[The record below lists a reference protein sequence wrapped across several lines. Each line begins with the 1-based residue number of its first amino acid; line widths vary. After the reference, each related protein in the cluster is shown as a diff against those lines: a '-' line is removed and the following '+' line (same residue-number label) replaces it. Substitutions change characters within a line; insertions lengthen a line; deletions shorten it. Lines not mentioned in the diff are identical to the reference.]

1 MPKYVVRSLDV
12 KTLYRNLET
21 NVLRRD
27 TISKKLK
34 KSCGK
39 SLKDED
45 IVKILDQVKLLR
57 TSRKSLARI
66 LSKLREYE
74 SFEGFEEPLT
84 TIIEYMYAVGVHVE
98 KEILL
103 SVAELLGKHQ
113 STKSYA
119 DEILNIDI
127 VEIEKLS
134 EDLRTT
140 YTVIRARLK
149 T

>member
-1 MPKYVVRSLDV
+1 MDV
-12 KTLYRNLET
+12 KTLYRNLES

-27 TISKKLK
+27 AISKKLK
-34 KSCGK
+34 KSCCK
-39 SLKDED
+39 PLKDED
-45 IVKILDQVKLLR
+45 VTKILDQVKLLR
-57 TSRKSLARI
+57 TSRKSLTRI

-84 TIIEYMYAVGVHVE
+84 TIIEYMYVVGVHVE

-103 SVAELLGKHQ
+103 SVAELLRKHEN
-113 STKSYA
+113 TKSYA

-134 EDLRTT
+134 EDLRAT
-140 YTVIRARLK
+140 YAVIRERLK

>member
-1 MPKYVVRSLDV
+1 MDV

-84 TIIEYMYAVGVHVE
+84 TIIEYMYAVGVH
-98 KEILL
+98 
-103 SVAELLGKHQ
+103 
-113 STKSYA
+113 
-119 DEILNIDI
+119 
-127 VEIEKLS
+127 
-134 EDLRTT
+134 
-140 YTVIRARLK
+140 
-149 T
+149 